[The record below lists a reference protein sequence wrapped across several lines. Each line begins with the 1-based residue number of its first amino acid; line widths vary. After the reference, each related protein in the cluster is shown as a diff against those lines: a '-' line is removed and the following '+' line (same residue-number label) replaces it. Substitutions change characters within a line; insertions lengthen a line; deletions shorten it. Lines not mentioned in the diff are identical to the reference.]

1 LTRAE
6 AWTLHVSN
14 VLVGGTGLVYAW
26 MRYLASPT
34 DEFAVVNH
42 PWQPT
47 LQHLHVITAPLLVF
61 GGGLIFQRHVL
72 ARIRSGFRPRRPT
85 GLLLALLLL
94 PMIASGYLL
103 QTSSGEPWRAIWIG
117 VHLATSGLWIAGYAI
132 HLLSPR
138 PASERGAQGQTGNS
152 SASERLVD

>member
-1 LTRAE
+1 MTRAE

-14 VLVGGTGLVYAW
+14 TLVGVTGAVYAW
-26 MRYLASPT
+26 MRYFATPT

-47 LQHLHVITAPLLVF
+47 FQHLHVLTAPMLVF
-61 GGGLIFQRHVL
+61 AAGLIFHRHVF
-72 ARIRSGFRPRRPT
+72 ARIRSGFRARRPT

-103 QTSSGEPWRAIWIG
+103 QTSSGDPWRSIWIG
-117 VHLATSGLWIAGYAI
+117 VHLVTSVLWIVGTAI

-138 PASERGAQGQTGNS
+138 AQGQTGNS
-152 SASERLVD
+152 TASDRLVA